1 MIEGRVLNY
10 WGRDVRRGYGI
21 VYWLYVNVIALRLD
35 HLIRFECTT
44 IHLFCESR
52 CVIC

>member
-21 VYWLYVNVIALRLD
+21 VYWLYVMVIALRLD
-35 HLIRFECTT
+35 HLIRLECTAF
-44 IHLFCESR
+44 IL
-52 CVIC
+52 